1 MEKEETMHVTLTGMS
16 HYCGAP
22 LLKPGL
28 AVALVK
34 EPDHPL
40 DAEAIRVELPPIG
53 KIGYVANS
61 THTVARGCLSAGR
74 LYDRIGRSCLG
85 TIRFVWKDAAIV
97 ELRPDLDGM
106 AGAWSA
112 GEAWGEIKF
121 KLKHGHADV
130 EVLES
135 GGR

>member
-1 MEKEETMHVTLTGMS
+1 MEKEEKMHVTLTGMG
-16 HYCGAP
+16 HCYGAS

-40 DAEAIRVELPPIG
+40 DAEAIRVELPPLG

-85 TIRFVWKDAAIV
+85 TVRFVWKDAAIV

-106 AGAWSA
+106 PGAWAAS
-112 GEAWGEIKF
+112 EAWGEIKF
-121 KLKHGHADV
+121 KLKHDQADA
-130 EVLES
+130 EFLES